1 LVQRLLQR
9 GRQGFEQREQHGE
22 RAGSDLGKPK
32 ALPGTWITGSIKPN
46 PVARMAPSS
55 TQTPQRGTGRG
66 IGIRTAAGSDERAH
80 GQLHVYDGDGKG
92 KSQAALGV
100 VLRTIG
106 LGICE
111 QKRTR
116 VLLLRF
122 LKGPGRAYDE
132 DAAIEALQQG
142 FPHLIDQVR
151 TGRGDYFTAEEAT
164 PFDRQEAQ
172 RGWDI
177 AKGAIA
183 SDLYSVVVLDELN
196 PVLDLGLLDAD
207 EVART
212 LACKP
217 PGMEVICTGRGAP
230 KELVQLADLH
240 SEMRAHQQMDPGI
253 TGIEIYTGDGK
264 GKSTS
269 ALGKGLQA
277 IGRGISQ
284 DKSHR
289 VLILQWLKGG
299 AGYTEDAAI
308 AALRESYPHLVDHLR
323 SGRDA
328 IVWRGQQQPI
338 DYVEA
343 ERAWEIARA
352 AISSGLY
359 KTVILD
365 EINPTVDL
373 ELLPVE
379 PIVQTLLRK
388 PAETEVILTGRCKNR
403 LAYFELASVYSEMV
417 CHKHYAE
424 RGVDLKRGVDY

>member
-1 LVQRLLQR
+1 MRNEKFR
-9 GRQGFEQREQHGE
+9 SGAE
-22 RAGSDLGKPK
+22 RS
-32 ALPGTWITGSIKPN
+32 
-46 PVARMAPSS
+46 
-55 TQTPQRGTGRG
+55 RG
-66 IGIRTAAGSDERAH
+66 IGIATASDSQERSL
-80 GQLHVYDGDGKG
+80 GQLHIYDGEGKG

-111 QKRTR
+111 QKQTR

-122 LKGPGRAYDE
+122 LKGPGRSYDE
-132 DAAIEALQQG
+132 DAAIDALQQG

-151 TGRGDYFTAEEAT
+151 TGRGDFFTAEEAT
-164 PFDRQEAQ
+164 KFDQQEAE

-183 SDLYSVVVLDELN
+183 SALYSVVVLDELN
-196 PVLDLGLLDAD
+196 PVLDLGLLSI
-207 EVART
+207 ENVVKT
-212 LACKP
+212 LSSRP
-217 PGMEVICTGRGAP
+217 SGMEVIVTGRGAP
-230 KELVQLADLH
+230 RPLIEIAELH
-240 SEMRAHQQMDPGI
+240 SEMMAHRRPEINQEGFVRGI
-253 TGIEIYTGDGK
+253 NLEGIEIYTGDGK

-269 ALGKGLQA
+269 ALGKALQA

-299 AGYTEDAAI
+299 SGYTEDAAI

-328 IVWRGQQQPI
+328 IVWRGQQEPI

-365 EINPTVDL
+365 ELNPTVDL
-373 ELLPVE
+373 ELLPQE
-379 PIVQTLLRK
+379 PIVQALLRK
-388 PAETEVILTGRCKNR
+388 PAETEVIITGRCKNPP
-403 LAYFELASVYSEMV
+403 AYFDLASVHSEMV

-424 RGVDLKRGVDY
+424 KGVDLKRGVDY

>member
-1 LVQRLLQR
+1 
-9 GRQGFEQREQHGE
+9 
-22 RAGSDLGKPK
+22 
-32 ALPGTWITGSIKPN
+32 
-46 PVARMAPSS
+46 MAPQATSAA
-55 TQTPQRGTGRG
+55 TGRG
-66 IGIRTAAGSDERAH
+66 IGIRTAADGNQRSR
-80 GQLHVYDGDGKG
+80 GQVHVYDGEGKG

-111 QKRTR
+111 QKQTR

-122 LKGPGRAYDE
+122 LKGPGRSYDE

-151 TGRGDYFTAEEAT
+151 TGRGEFFGPDQVTRV
-164 PFDRQEAQ
+164 DIQEAQ
-172 RGWDI
+172 RGWTI

-183 SDLYSVVVLDELN
+183 SELYSVVVLDELN
-196 PVLDLGLLDAD
+196 PVLDLGLLDVE
-207 EVART
+207 EVVRT
-212 LACKP
+212 LSAKP
-217 PGMEVICTGRGAP
+217 PGMEVIVTGRGAP
-230 KELVQLADLH
+230 RSLVQIADLH
-240 SEMRAHQQMDPGI
+240 SEMRAHRRADRSDEGLSGQPGA
-253 TGIEIYTGDGK
+253 GLEGVEVYTGEGK

-269 ALGKGLQA
+269 ALGKALQA

-299 AGYTEDAAI
+299 SGYTEDAAI

-373 ELLPVE
+373 ELIPVE

-388 PAETEVILTGRCKNR
+388 PAETEVILTGRCKHPP
-403 LAYFELASVYSEMV
+403 AYFDLASVHSEMV

>member
-1 LVQRLLQR
+1 VV
-9 GRQGFEQREQHGE
+9 
-22 RAGSDLGKPK
+22 S
-32 ALPGTWITGSIKPN
+32 N
-46 PVARMAPSS
+46 
-55 TQTPQRGTGRG
+55 G
-66 IGIRTAAGSDERAH
+66 IGITTASESQERSH
-80 GQLHVYDGDGKG
+80 GQLHVYDGEGKG

-111 QKRTR
+111 KRQTR

-122 LKGPGRAYDE
+122 LKGPGRSYDE
-132 DAAIEALQQG
+132 DAAIDALQQG

-151 TGRGDYFTAEEAT
+151 TGRGEFFNADQSTKFDYK
-164 PFDRQEAQ
+164 EAQ

-183 SDLYSVVVLDELN
+183 SALYSVVVLDELN
-196 PVLDLGLLDAD
+196 PVLDLGLLPIE
-207 EVART
+207 EVVKT
-212 LACKP
+212 LTSRP
-217 PGMEVICTGRGAP
+217 NGMEIIVTGRAAP
-230 KELVQLADLH
+230 NSLIQVAELH
-240 SEMRAHQQMDPGI
+240 SEMKAHRRPEINNDKI
-253 TGIEIYTGDGK
+253 LFENNIAGIEIYTGEGK

-269 ALGKGLQA
+269 ALGKALQA
-277 IGRGISQ
+277 IGKGISQ

-299 AGYTEDAAI
+299 SGYTEDAAI

-365 EINPTVDL
+365 ELNPTVDL

-388 PAETEVILTGRCKNR
+388 PSETEVIITGRCKNHP
-403 LAYFELASVYSEMV
+403 LYFDLASVHSEMV

-424 RGVDLKRGVDY
+424 KGVDLKRGVDY

>member
-1 LVQRLLQR
+1 MESKTESNNSSAIKSSSRSRR
-9 GRQGFEQREQHGE
+9 G
-22 RAGSDLGKPK
+22 K
-32 ALPGTWITGSIKPN
+32 
-46 PVARMAPSS
+46 
-55 TQTPQRGTGRG
+55 G
-66 IGIRTAAGSDERAH
+66 IGIVTAADSQERSH
-80 GQLHVYDGDGKG
+80 GQLHIYDGEGKG

-111 QKRTR
+111 KRMTR

-122 LKGPGRAYDE
+122 LKGPGREYDE

-151 TGRGDYFTAEEAT
+151 TGRADFFTSLEAT
-164 PFDRQEAQ
+164 KFDSQEAQ

-183 SDLYSVVVLDELN
+183 SALYSVVVLDELN
-196 PVLDLGLLDAD
+196 PVLDLGLLDVQ
-207 EVART
+207 EVVRT
-212 LACKP
+212 LMKRPA
-217 PGMEVICTGRGAP
+217 GMEIIVTGRAAP
-230 KELVQLADLH
+230 SELIQVADLH
-240 SEMRAHQQMDPGI
+240 SEMRAHRSPIMEDETLKNLPAIG
-253 TGIEIYTGDGK
+253 GIEIYTGEGK

-269 ALGKGLQA
+269 ALGKALQA
-277 IGRGISQ
+277 IGKGISQ

-299 AGYTEDAAI
+299 DGYTEDAAI

-328 IVWRGQQQPI
+328 IVWRGQQQSI
-338 DYVEA
+338 DYLEA
-343 ERAWEIARA
+343 ERAWEIAKA

-365 EINPTVDL
+365 ELNPSVDL

-388 PAETEVILTGRCKNR
+388 PSETEVIITGRCKNSP
-403 LAYFELASVYSEMV
+403 AYFDLASVYSEMV

-424 RGVDLKRGVDY
+424 QGVDLKRGVDY

>member
-1 LVQRLLQR
+1 MV
-9 GRQGFEQREQHGE
+9 
-22 RAGSDLGKPK
+22 S
-32 ALPGTWITGSIKPN
+32 N
-46 PVARMAPSS
+46 
-55 TQTPQRGTGRG
+55 G
-66 IGIRTAAGSDERAH
+66 IGITTASESQERSH
-80 GQLHVYDGDGKG
+80 GQLHVYDGEGKG

-111 QKRTR
+111 KRQTR

-122 LKGPGRAYDE
+122 LKGPGRSYDE
-132 DAAIEALQQG
+132 DAAIDALQQG

-151 TGRGDYFTAEEAT
+151 TGRGEFFNADQSTKFDYK
-164 PFDRQEAQ
+164 EAQ

-183 SDLYSVVVLDELN
+183 SALYSVVVLDELN
-196 PVLDLGLLDAD
+196 PVLDLGLLPIE
-207 EVART
+207 EVVKT
-212 LACKP
+212 LTSRP
-217 PGMEVICTGRGAP
+217 NGMEIIVTGRAAP
-230 KELVQLADLH
+230 NSLIQVAELH
-240 SEMRAHQQMDPGI
+240 SEMKAHRRPEINNDKI
-253 TGIEIYTGDGK
+253 LFENNIAGIEIYTGEGK

-269 ALGKGLQA
+269 ALGKALQA
-277 IGRGISQ
+277 IGKGISQ

-299 AGYTEDAAI
+299 SGYTEDAAI

-365 EINPTVDL
+365 ELNPTVDL

-388 PAETEVILTGRCKNR
+388 PSETEVIITGRCKNHPI
-403 LAYFELASVYSEMV
+403 YFDLASVHSEMV

-424 RGVDLKRGVDY
+424 KGVDLKRGVDY

>member
-1 LVQRLLQR
+1 M
-9 GRQGFEQREQHGE
+9 
-22 RAGSDLGKPK
+22 
-32 ALPGTWITGSIKPN
+32 T
-46 PVARMAPSS
+46 PSS
-55 TQTPQRGTGRG
+55 STTRPAPRGTGRG
-66 IGIRTAAGSDERAH
+66 IGIRTAAGSEERVH
-80 GQLHVYDGDGKG
+80 GQLHVYDGEGKG

-111 QKRTR
+111 RKRTR

-122 LKGPGRAYDE
+122 LKGPGRSYDE

-151 TGRGDYFTAEEAT
+151 TGRGDFFTAEEAT
-164 PFDRQEAQ
+164 TFDRQEAQ

-177 AKGAIA
+177 ARGAIA

-196 PVLDLGLLDAD
+196 PVLDLGLLDPA
-207 EVART
+207 EVVRT
-212 LACKP
+212 LSAKP

-230 KELVQLADLH
+230 RELVQLADLH
-240 SEMRAHQQMDPGI
+240 SEMRAHRRRGTGGEGGEPAGARGLD
-253 TGIEIYTGDGK
+253 GIEIYTGEGK

-269 ALGKGLQA
+269 ALGKALQA

-299 AGYTEDAAI
+299 SGYTEDAAI

-352 AISSGLY
+352 AIASGLY

-365 EINPTVDL
+365 ELNPTVDL

-388 PAETEVILTGRCKNR
+388 PAETEVIITGRCKSR
-403 LAYFELASVYSEMV
+403 PAYFDLASVHSEMI

>member
-1 LVQRLLQR
+1 MASKTEEANSQSRDNSSR
-9 GRQGFEQREQHGE
+9 G
-22 RAGSDLGKPK
+22 GS
-32 ALPGTWITGSIKPN
+32 
-46 PVARMAPSS
+46 
-55 TQTPQRGTGRG
+55 GRG
-66 IGIRTAAGSDERAH
+66 IGIVTASDKQERSH
-80 GQLHVYDGDGKG
+80 GQLHVYDGEGKG

-111 QKRTR
+111 QRRTR

-151 TGRGDYFTAEEAT
+151 TGRAEFFTAEEAKR
-164 PFDRQEAQ
+164 FDQQEAQ

-183 SDLYSVVVLDELN
+183 SALYSVVVLDELN
-196 PVLDLGLLDAD
+196 PVLDLGLLSVE
-207 EVART
+207 EVVET
-212 LACKP
+212 LAARP
-217 PGMEVICTGRGAP
+217 DGMEIIVTGRAAP
-230 KELVQLADLH
+230 NELIQAADLH
-240 SEMRAHQQMDPGI
+240 SEMRAHRRPTSEDDDLLLNNSIG
-253 TGIEIYTGDGK
+253 GIEIYTGEGK

-269 ALGKGLQA
+269 ALGKALQA

-299 AGYTEDAAI
+299 TGYTEDAAI

-328 IVWRGQQQPI
+328 IVWRGQQKPI

-352 AISSGLY
+352 AIASGLY

-365 EINPTVDL
+365 ELNPSVDL

-388 PAETEVILTGRCKNR
+388 PAETEVIITGRCKNPPP
-403 LAYFELASVYSEMV
+403 YFDLASVHSEMV

-424 RGVDLKRGVDY
+424 QGVDLKRGVDY

>member
-1 LVQRLLQR
+1 MALQGSTSVTAIANR
-9 GRQGFEQREQHGE
+9 RSSSSST
-22 RAGSDLGKPK
+22 AGS
-32 ALPGTWITGSIKPN
+32 S
-46 PVARMAPSS
+46 
-55 TQTPQRGTGRG
+55 RG
-66 IGIRTAAGSDERAH
+66 IGIRTAADASERSH

-122 LKGPGRAYDE
+122 LKGPGRSYDE

-151 TGRGDYFTAEEAT
+151 TGRGDFFTADEAT
-164 PFDRQEAQ
+164 KFDRQEAQ

-183 SDLYSVVVLDELN
+183 SALYSVVVLDELS
-196 PVLDLGLLDAD
+196 PVLDLGLLDIAD
-207 EVART
+207 VVQT
-212 LACKP
+212 LAAKP
-217 PGMEVICTGRGAP
+217 AGMEVIVTGRGAP
-230 KELVQLADLH
+230 RQLVQIADLH
-240 SEMRAHQQMDPGI
+240 SEMRAHRRKDLWLDEEGYPDGAANPGLD
-253 TGIEIYTGDGK
+253 GIEIYTGEGK

-269 ALGKGLQA
+269 ALGKALQA

-299 AGYTEDAAI
+299 SGYTEDAAI

-352 AISSGLY
+352 AIASGLY

-365 EINPTVDL
+365 ELNPTVDL

-388 PAETEVILTGRCKNR
+388 PAETEVIITGRCKSR
-403 LAYFELASVYSEMV
+403 PAYFDLASVHSEMV

>member
-1 LVQRLLQR
+1 MTPPTDSQTSQR
-9 GRQGFEQREQHGE
+9 GSGG
-22 RAGSDLGKPK
+22 
-32 ALPGTWITGSIKPN
+32 
-46 PVARMAPSS
+46 
-55 TQTPQRGTGRG
+55 G
-66 IGIRTAAGSDERAH
+66 IGIRTARGRDERAH
-80 GQLHVYDGDGKG
+80 GQLHVYDGEGKG

-122 LKGPGRAYDE
+122 LKGPGRSYDE

-151 TGRGDYFTAEEAT
+151 TGRGEYFTASEAT
-164 PFDRQEAQ
+164 PFDRKEAQ

-177 AKGAIA
+177 AKGALA

-196 PVLDLGLLDAD
+196 PVLDLRLLDGED
-207 EVART
+207 VART
-212 LACKP
+212 LATKP

-230 KELVQLADLH
+230 AALVQLADLH
-240 SEMRAHQQMDPGI
+240 SEMRAHSVEAPGMQ
-253 TGIEIYTGDGK
+253 GIEIYTGEGK

-269 ALGKGLQA
+269 ALGKALQA

-284 DKSHR
+284 DKSHK

-299 AGYTEDAAI
+299 NGYTEDAAI

-352 AISSGLY
+352 AIASGLY

-365 EINPTVDL
+365 ELNPTVDL

-388 PAETEVILTGRCKNR
+388 PAETEVIITGRCKSR
-403 LAYFELASVYSEMV
+403 PAYFNLAGVHSEMV